1 MPSFVIVVVTPEIFS
16 LFVKIELGFFI
27 SRKPSSSISKIP
39 ISKVDPNRFFIL
51 LSNLCE
57 EILSPSKFITVSTK
71 CSRVLGPA
79 KAPSLV
85 T

>member
-1 MPSFVIVVVTPEIFS
+1 VPSFVIVVVTPEIFS

-27 SRKPSSSISKIP
+27 SRKPSSIFSKIP

-51 LSNLCE
+51 LSYLCE